1 METSTGLMD
10 GREIKMVRENSKKF
24 MRILR
29 TAVRWGGRLLA
40 LLIIMII
47 GLVIADSLHQK
58 QCRAGPSH
66 KGESYEFM
74 GERLT
79 FLNTGKETNGEVL
92 EMDVSF
98 KPTAETNILKW
109 QDTHVHPY
117 QEERFKVIS
126 GSVRFRVGDHEQ
138 VLAPGQS
145 ISGPPKVVHGWNSAD
160 GKEIHML
167 AEFRPALH
175 TDAAAASFFRAG
187 STEGKIPLLQAMVI
201 MSEFDGLAY
210 PPNKSPFFMQTFV
223 KVLAPIGRLL
233 GYKAC

>member
-1 METSTGLMD
+1 ML
-10 GREIKMVRENSKKF
+10 
-24 MRILR
+24 
-29 TAVRWGGRLLA
+29 RWGGRLLA
-40 LLIIMII
+40 LIVIVVI
-47 GLVIADSLHQK
+47 GLVIADSLHHK

-79 FLNTGKETNGEVL
+79 FLNTGKETNGGVL
-92 EMDVSF
+92 EMDVTF

-126 GSVRFRVGDHEQ
+126 GSVRFRVGDREQ
-138 VLAPGQS
+138 VLTPGQS
-145 ISGPPKVVHGWNSAD
+145 ISGPPNVIHGWNSAD
-160 GKEIHML
+160 GGEIHML

-187 STEGKIPLLQAMVI
+187 STEGKMSLLQAMVI

-210 PPNKSPFFMQTFV
+210 PPNKSPILMQTFV